1 MGTAKNRQVEFD
13 VVVGAK
19 WTEGKLG
26 PALIAHIGVVE
37 MRSVGATSDEF
48 LKVMDSKYQANLHPR
63 SMGAAT
69 RFSAISLEG
78 NPQLLEKGP

>member
-1 MGTAKNRQVEFD
+1 
-13 VVVGAK
+13 
-19 WTEGKLG
+19 
-26 PALIAHIGVVE
+26 

-78 NPQLLEKGP
+78 NPQLLEKGPVKLKLFFESDKEDRRAGYISISTGHDLDCI